1 MSAATAVRRK
11 APLPRPHRRPNLHV
25 VEEPRRRHPVLFLSL
40 LVALIMAIV
49 FGAVS
54 LNALAAA
61 DAVAIRDLDA
71 RLSQAQRDYERLVAD
86 VAALEDPERIRRAA
100 EGLGMVPGTSP
111 RYVVLDRSL
120 PADDQQA
127 TATDDLVKPVLS
139 AQP

>member
-11 APLPRPHRRPNLHV
+11 APMPRPHRRPNLHV
-25 VEEPRRRHPVLFLSL
+25 VEEPRKRHPVLFLSL
-40 LVALIMAIV
+40 LVALVLAIV

-54 LNALAAA
+54 LNALSAG
-61 DAVAIRDLDA
+61 DAVLARELD
-71 RLSQAQRDYERLVAD
+71 RQLVEGQRDYERLVAD
-86 VAALEDPERIRRAA
+86 VAALEDPGRIRRAA
-100 EGLGMVPGTSP
+100 EGLGMVPATSP

-120 PADDQQA
+120 PADDQPA